1 MRPCLCTISG
11 EDHYIMRVENFNYV
25 YPNPVIKMAMIKM
38 RTATHTHA
46 QGQKK
51 FKENYHKSESPM
63 DNILPGIII
72 DGVLGNLIAIP
83 VFKSQYD
90 PKIYDEV

>member
-1 MRPCLCTISG
+1 
-11 EDHYIMRVENFNYV
+11 
-25 YPNPVIKMAMIKM
+25 
-38 RTATHTHA
+38 
-46 QGQKK
+46 
-51 FKENYHKSESPM
+51 M